1 MNVMKALKKKE
12 KAKLYRQ
19 LDEQHAV
26 DYDALIL
33 YTLMIG
39 CGYRKKR
46 LRKFWELFRN
56 VHEELMAHYEMQSYE
71 DNVWLAHKKLK
82 EIGVDV
88 KKWYEEEANAKQ
100 SITHA

>member
-1 MNVMKALKKKE
+1 MNVMKARRKNE

-19 LDEQHAV
+19 LDEQYAV

-39 CGYRKKR
+39 YGYRKKR
-46 LRKFWELFRN
+46 LRKFWDLFRR
-56 VHEELMAHYEMQSYE
+56 VHEELLKHYEMQNYD
-71 DNVWLAHKKLK
+71 DNVWLAHKKLN

-88 KKWYEEEANAKQ
+88 KKWYEEEANAK
-100 SITHA
+100 